1 MPENMLS
8 LLIFVVNN
16 RDEFLINSEI
26 HNIDAGHNCNLHLC
40 PTNLDIYPKGV
51 YCSGIKIF
59 NILPFNNKKCS
70 DNPRTFTSA
79 L

>member
-1 MPENMLS
+1 MPENMLF
-8 LLIFVVNN
+8 LLIFAVNN
-16 RDEFLINSEI
+16 RDKFLINSEI
-26 HNIDAGHNCNLHLC
+26 HNIDARHKCNLNLC
-40 PTNLDIYPKGV
+40 PANSDIYLKRV
-51 YCSGIKIF
+51 HCSGIKVF